1 MKITAI
7 TPIIARFGNR
17 PRVLVKVETDEG
29 ITGWGETY
37 SIGPDLAVG
46 PTVDYC
52 FELIKGIDPR
62 RIEFIMMKLHQ
73 QFRFPPGGIGLSA
86 ISGIDHALWDI
97 SGKAAGVPVY
107 QLLGGHARDRVRVYR
122 GIGGRDGKEA
132 ADQARRLHEEYG
144 FTAFKTSPYQLDPD
158 AHRWGRVCSEAT
170 KYFEELRVNCP
181 DDWEFAFDPH
191 AKIFEPVRALQL
203 ANALAPY
210 DPFFYEEPMRPE
222 HIPAWTSLKSQMQ
235 VPLAT
240 GESLYARFEFLDLI
254 ANQGADIIQ
263 PDICVCG
270 GLLEMRK
277 INAIAEAHYISIAP
291 HNPMGPLATAVNL
304 HFCASAPN
312 FKILEYLLPT
322 ESEWNDWVDEPY
334 LPKERL
340 SRIATGPAG
349 ARRRGQRRSHRRQRI
364 HPLGTLQPDPS
375 RRLDR
380 VHLMLSRD
388 HTALVLIDIQGKLA
402 SLMHEREALYRQL
415 QILVEGAQVLK
426 LPILWLEQY
435 PKGLGPT
442 IPEVAAL
449 LSDQEPLAKTCFS
462 ACGLSAFQTQLR
474 QSGRRQ
480 ILLAGI
486 ESHICVYQ
494 TARDLLDSG
503 YQVEVVTDAVSS
515 RTAENK
521 ELGLQRMASAGAQ
534 ITAVEMCLFEL
545 LQEAGTAEFKQIA
558 ALVK

>member
-132 ADQARRLHEEYG
+132 ADQARRLNEEYG

-158 AHRWGRVCSEAT
+158 ANRWGRVCAEAT

-191 AKIFEPVRALQL
+191 AKIFEPIRALQL

-277 INAIAEAHYISIAP
+277 INTIAEAHYISIAP

-334 LPKERL
+334 LPKDGY
-340 SRIATGPAG
+340 SRIAARPAG
-349 ARRRGQRRSHRRQRI
+349 ARRRRSTKKPSPTTNTFIGNAPARRVPTARPDTSNAQPRSHRARPHRHSGQAGLANARARGAL
-364 HPLGTLQPDPS
+364 PSATDS
-375 RRLDR
+375 RRGR
-380 VHLMLSRD
+380 TGPKVAHPMAGAVPQRAWPHHSR
-388 HTALVLIDIQGKLA
+388 
-402 SLMHEREALYRQL
+402 
-415 QILVEGAQVLK
+415 
-426 LPILWLEQY
+426 
-435 PKGLGPT
+435 
-442 IPEVAAL
+442 
-449 LSDQEPLAKTCFS
+449 
-462 ACGLSAFQTQLR
+462 
-474 QSGRRQ
+474 GRRPALRPRATGQ
-480 ILLAGI
+480 
-486 ESHICVYQ
+486 
-494 TARDLLDSG
+494 DLL
-503 YQVEVVTDAVSS
+503 
-515 RTAENK
+515 
-521 ELGLQRMASAGAQ
+521 
-534 ITAVEMCLFEL
+534 
-545 LQEAGTAEFKQIA
+545 
-558 ALVK
+558 

>member
-97 SGKAAGVPVY
+97 AGKAAGVPVY
-107 QLLGGHARDRVRVYR
+107 QLLGGNARDKIRVYR
-122 GIGGRDGKEA
+122 GIGGRNGVEA
-132 ADQARRLHEEYG
+132 ADQARRLNEEYG

-158 AHRWGRVCSEAT
+158 AHRWGRVCAEAS
-170 KYFEELRVNCP
+170 KYFEELRLNCP

-191 AKIFEPVRALQL
+191 AKIFEPIRALQL

-210 DPFFYEEPMRPE
+210 DPLFYEEPLRPE

-235 VPLAT
+235 V
-240 GESLYARFEFLDLI
+240 
-254 ANQGADIIQ
+254 
-263 PDICVCG
+263 
-270 GLLEMRK
+270 
-277 INAIAEAHYISIAP
+277 
-291 HNPMGPLATAVNL
+291 PLATAVNL

-334 LPKERL
+334 LPKDGYLELRPDRPGLGVEINEEAIAGNEYIHWER
-340 SRIATGPAG
+340 SSPTRPDGATGY
-349 ARRRGQRRSHRRQRI
+349 I
-364 HPLGTLQPDPS
+364 
-375 RRLDR
+375 
-380 VHLMLSRD
+380 
-388 HTALVLIDIQGKLA
+388 
-402 SLMHEREALYRQL
+402 
-415 QILVEGAQVLK
+415 
-426 LPILWLEQY
+426 
-435 PKGLGPT
+435 
-442 IPEVAAL
+442 
-449 LSDQEPLAKTCFS
+449 
-462 ACGLSAFQTQLR
+462 
-474 QSGRRQ
+474 
-480 ILLAGI
+480 
-486 ESHICVYQ
+486 
-494 TARDLLDSG
+494 
-503 YQVEVVTDAVSS
+503 
-515 RTAENK
+515 
-521 ELGLQRMASAGAQ
+521 
-534 ITAVEMCLFEL
+534 
-545 LQEAGTAEFKQIA
+545 
-558 ALVK
+558 